1 MTTQAVILAAGFG
14 SRLRP
19 LTDTRPKALVPVAG
33 QPLLGHALDA
43 LAGHGVTA
51 VTVVVGYAADT
62 VRAFVAERH
71 DRGLSV
77 RCVDNPAYA
86 TTNTLASLLCAE
98 PTVPGDVL
106 VLDGDLIFEPA
117 VLAPMLARG
126 TWLAIDRDRILDDD
140 AVKIALDDD
149 GERIVAV
156 SKQLPEGLRGVAESI
171 GMAAIDRATLTAL
184 VPVGHRLLASG
195 LNQAYYEAAFQVL
208 IDEGARFGAA
218 DVTGLRWTE
227 IDDHDDLRRAEA
239 LFVAA

>member
-1 MTTQAVILAAGFG
+1 VILAAGFG

-19 LTDTRPKALVPVAG
+19 LTDTRPKALVPVGG

-43 LAGHGVTA
+43 LAGHGITA

-62 VRAFVAERH
+62 VRTFVAGRR
-71 DRGLSV
+71 DIAV

-98 PTVPGDVL
+98 PTVQGDVL
-106 VLDGDLIFEPA
+106 VLDGDLIFEPS
-117 VLAPMLARG
+117 VLGPMLARG
-126 TWLAIDRDRILDDD
+126 TWLAVDRDRVLDDD
-140 AVKIALDDD
+140 AVKVALDED

-156 SKQLPEGLRGVAESI
+156 SKQLPDGLRGVAESI

-184 VPVGHRLLASG
+184 VPVGRRLLASG
-195 LNQAYYEAAFQVL
+195 LSQAYYEAAFQVL
-208 IDEGARFGAA
+208 IDEGVRFAAA
-218 DVTGLRWTE
+218 DVTGRRWTE
-227 IDDHDDLRRAEA
+227 IDDHDDLRRAEE

>member
-43 LAGHGVTA
+43 LVDHGVTA

-62 VRAFVAERH
+62 VRAFVGERR
-71 DRGLSV
+71 DV
-77 RCVDNPAYA
+77 AVQCVDNADYA

-98 PTVPGDVL
+98 PTVRGDVL
-106 VLDGDLIFEPA
+106 VLDGDLIFEPS
-117 VLAPMLARG
+117 VLAPMLTRG
-126 TWLAIDRDRILDDD
+126 TWLAIDRDRPLDDD
-140 AVKIALDDD
+140 AVKIAVGDDSVTV
-149 GERIVAV
+149 VAV
-156 SKQLPEGLRGVAESI
+156 GKQLPDGLAGVAESI
-171 GMAAIDRATLTAL
+171 GMARLEHETFRAL
-184 VPVGHRLLASG
+184 VPIGRRLLESG
-195 LNQAYYEAAFQVL
+195 MNQAYYEAAFQAL
-208 IDEGARFGAA
+208 LDAGARFGAA

-227 IDDHDDLRRAEA
+227 IDDHDDLRRAEE